1 MLELK
6 LNPTKVITNDFYYDL
21 FHGGYIKPEGQLTKD
36 SAQKVRE
43 AVFVIKAYQ
52 RVLEESN
59 IIDYL

>member
-6 LNPTKVITNDFYYDL
+6 LSPTKVITNDFYYDL
-21 FHGGYIKPEGQLTKD
+21 FDGGCIEPESQLTKD

-52 RVLEESN
+52 RVLENSD